1 MRAFYSLRDTNTH
14 PWIGCV
20 FDPAKYKILV
30 YALFKAA
37 QAGPELEVG
46 GNIPIGICRTV
57 IRIPITG
64 TCIKCIV
71 PIAPCKQE
79 KGKDPTASRTNHRH
93 IYAHNPLS

>member
-1 MRAFYSLRDTNTH
+1 
-14 PWIGCV
+14 V
-20 FDPAKYKILV
+20 FDPAEYKILV

-37 QAGPELEVG
+37 QVGPELEVG